1 MRNMMIEWYTKL
13 PTILKNERGQSM
25 VEYALLLIAIALV
38 VYLAVPGIS
47 TAINGAYQRVASAL
61 AGP

>member
-1 MRNMMIEWYTKL
+1 MRNMIIEWYYKL
-13 PTILKNERGQSM
+13 PTILKNEKGQSM

-47 TAINGAYQRVASAL
+47 TAISGAYARVASAL
-61 AGP
+61 GG